1 MTFTFC
7 PHCTTALTTRVIG
20 GEARSACPVVNCG
33 FVHWD
38 NPVPVVAA
46 VVQRND
52 SVVLVRNVGWPENW
66 FGLISGFLERG
77 ESPSEGVLREVK
89 EETGLDG
96 RVEGLIGVYP
106 FHRMNQVIMVY
117 HVVADEGE
125 VVVDP
130 KEIADYRII
139 ELEKVRPWRAA
150 TGYALKDFL
159 EKRGLHPDFV

>member
-1 MTFTFC
+1 MKVAFC
-7 PHCTTALTTRVIG
+7 PYCTTALTKSVVG
-20 GEARSACPVVNCG
+20 GVSRSVCPVINCG

-46 VVQRND
+46 VVERND
-52 SVVLVRNVGWPENW
+52 CVVLVRNVGWPENW
-66 FGLISGFLERG
+66 FGLVSGFLERG
-77 ESPSEGVLREVK
+77 ESPAEGVLREVK

-96 RVEGLIGVYP
+96 HVEDLIGVYP
-106 FHRMNQVIMVY
+106 FHRMNQVIVVY
-117 HVVADEGE
+117 HVMAGEGE

-139 ELEKVRPWRAA
+139 DVDKVRPWRAA

-159 EKRGLHPDFV
+159 AKRGLYPDFI